1 MAVLEAEASR
11 SGGLRSA
18 DAHELPM
25 SDGEALFI
33 GFPWTGRIGVSPLLV
48 MWPEDFKERRTPFRR
63 CP

>member
-48 MWPEDFKERRTPFRR
+48 SMM
-63 CP
+63 CQ